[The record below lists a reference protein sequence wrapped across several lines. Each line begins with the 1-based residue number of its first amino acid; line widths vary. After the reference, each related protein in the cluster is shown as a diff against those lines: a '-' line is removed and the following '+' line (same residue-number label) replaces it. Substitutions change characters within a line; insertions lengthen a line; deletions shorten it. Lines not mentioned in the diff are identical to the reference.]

1 LDIDLDKL
9 DEVLSPSEFKFNSM
23 IKPEYLPAYEDV
35 DKTLLGVG
43 AGLGSAYMLKKALPE
58 QTVRHFA
65 NQSMNF
71 LEGFYKPGITQSGK
85 LSLYGKEALKATGRM
100 AKMAANPYEAIAY
113 ANTGV
118 SPLIKSKI
126 GSMEAELKAIDNA
139 FLKGDYGKI
148 AYHKKGEKKGMIDA
162 QRGAVK
168 KVKQL
173 KNKLIKERHYKIL
186 NDAANR
192 EIFGGKISKILTEY
206 RQRKPHLKNYWD
218 YDKVGNQFRKLTSSD
233 DVAEYVV
240 SRQSKGLP
248 WKKQRLSMWSVDKMG
263 KKITNPNLRYIK
275 WLDNNISGV
284 LRGAQFNYP
293 TYEALSALKTGNM
306 GKMEA
311 FDYLR
316 KKGFNPDIIGKKIVF
331 NFSPAIKSNFDWGG
345 YNAVAEWDYSKK
357 GKVILHATD
366 LRDTPLSSTF
376 KGKNVLNYVQSKPIS
391 IKSIKEHTDMS
402 TKPNFVEPKEYKK
415 SQNTKLKP
423 IDALEKKTRGE
434 LVKAG
439 TLEPGGQIKTVRKD
453 VHTVLDKANKAKTNV
468 KLRQV
473 LKSGAKGRNILK
485 YLKYAGKGLSAAGL
499 AALAFELLND

>member
-1 LDIDLDKL
+1 MDIDLDNI
-9 DEVLSPSEFKFNSM
+9 DEVLNPSEFKLDFSV
-23 IKPEYLPAYEDV
+23 KPEYIPEFEET
-35 DKTLLGVG
+35 DKTLLGI
-43 AGLGSAYMLKKALPE
+43 ATGLGSGYMLKKALPE

-71 LEGFYKPGITQSGK
+71 LEGFYKPGITKYGK
-85 LSLYGKEALKATGRM
+85 LSLYGQEALKATGRM
-100 AKMAANPYEAIAY
+100 IKMAGTPYEAIAY

-126 GSMEAELKAIDNA
+126 GSMEAELKAIDDA

-162 QRGAVK
+162 QRGAIK

-173 KNKLIKERHYKIL
+173 KSKLIKERHYKIL

-192 EIFGGKISKILTEY
+192 EIFGGKTSRILTEY

-248 WKKQRLSMWSVDKMG
+248 WKKERLSMWSVDKFG
-263 KKITNPNLRYIK
+263 KKIKNPNLRYIK

-293 TYEALSALKTGNM
+293 TYEALSALKTRNM

-316 KKGFNPDIIGKKIVF
+316 RKGFNPDIIGKKIVF
-331 NFSPAIKSNFDWGG
+331 NFSPSIKSNFDWGG

-402 TKPNFVEPKEYKK
+402 TKSNYVTQKDYKK
-415 SQNTKLKP
+415 SQKTKLKP
-423 IDALEKKTRGE
+423 INPLEKKTRVE
-434 LVKAG
+434 LVRAG
-439 TLEPGGQIKTVRKD
+439 ALEPGGQIKTVRKD
-453 VHTVLDKANKAKTNV
+453 AHKVLEKANRAKDKI
-468 KLRQV
+468 KLKNIA
-473 LKSGAKGRNILK
+473 KSKGALK
-485 YLKYAGKGLSAAGL
+485 YLKYAGRGLSAAGL
-499 AALAFELLND
+499 ALLAVSLLTDKD